1 MKKFNLLLLA
11 LASAF
16 GVQAQNSCAE
26 AQAIPAGFHA
36 ITEINGSG
44 IPTLTCVGS
53 LTGVTAAEWYAYTPV
68 ENLNVSVSTDFSM
81 NSGHDTRVSVY
92 SGTCGSLVCE
102 GGDDDSGA
110 GLLSFFSMNVVAG
123 TTYYIV
129 FDNYWES
136 DGFSFAI
143 IENPVVISELNFTAT
158 AFPGSGSVLGIA
170 DMNLDTYD
178 DLISV
183 NGSNLTIT
191 YQTEGEVYNPT
202 TYDVGPVTHTPSWSL
217 CSGDLDKNGYNDLI
231 YAGGS
236 GVSFVMAN
244 ATGTGFTES
253 APGQYIFCQRS
264 NMVDI
269 NADGNLDLFVCHDV
283 APNVFYMNDGS
294 NVFEWNQGGLG
305 DTPDGG
311 NYGSVWIDYDN
322 DCDMDMYIAKCRGAG
337 SPASIDQLHR
347 NNGDGTFTEVGVEA
361 NMANVLQTWSSAWAD
376 YDNDG
381 DMDALVG
388 ASSFSSGGHQL
399 MLNNGDGTF
408 TEVTDGSGWDVYNQ
422 TGIEYAPG
430 DFNNDGYV
438 DVLAS
443 GNHIMINNGD
453 MTFTA
458 ISVPFSNGPIG
469 DMNDDGYLDVAN
481 GGNVFLNE
489 TTGNN
494 YLKINTVGTTDNK
507 NGIGARITI
516 ESDFGTQIRDV
527 RSGEGFRYM
536 STMTTHFGLENDSEV
551 ERITI
556 CWPTGVIDVID
567 TPTAVNQTLTIV
579 QGSHPV
585 SVEDQE
591 AANFSVYPNPA
602 NDRLI
607 LSGDSF
613 VAKGTATVY
622 DLAGKVVMA
631 TSLTTSELN
640 IVNLPVGFYILK
652 VESNGKLF
660 EEKFSKI

>member
-1 MKKFNLLLLA
+1 
-11 LASAF
+11 
-16 GVQAQNSCAE
+16 
-26 AQAIPAGFHA
+26 
-36 ITEINGSG
+36 
-44 IPTLTCVGS
+44 
-53 LTGVTAAEWYAYTPV
+53 
-68 ENLNVSVSTDFSM
+68 
-81 NSGHDTRVSVY
+81 
-92 SGTCGSLVCE
+92 
-102 GGDDDSGA
+102 
-110 GLLSFFSMNVVAG
+110 
-123 TTYYIV
+123 
-129 FDNYWES
+129 
-136 DGFSFAI
+136 
-143 IENPVVISELNFTAT
+143 
-158 AFPGSGSVLGIA
+158 
-170 DMNLDTYD
+170 
-178 DLISV
+178 
-183 NGSNLTIT
+183 
-191 YQTEGEVYNPT
+191 
-202 TYDVGPVTHTPSWSL
+202 
-217 CSGDLDKNGYNDLI
+217 
-231 YAGGS
+231 
-236 GVSFVMAN
+236 
-244 ATGTGFTES
+244 
-253 APGQYIFCQRS
+253 
-264 NMVDI
+264 
-269 NADGNLDLFVCHDV
+269 
-283 APNVFYMNDGS
+283 
-294 NVFEWNQGGLG
+294 
-305 DTPDGG
+305 
-311 NYGSVWIDYDN
+311 
-322 DCDMDMYIAKCRGAG
+322 
-337 SPASIDQLHR
+337 
-347 NNGDGTFTEVGVEA
+347 
-361 NMANVLQTWSSAWAD
+361 
-376 YDNDG
+376 
-381 DMDALVG
+381 
-388 ASSFSSGGHQL
+388 
-399 MLNNGDGTF
+399 
-408 TEVTDGSGWDVYNQ
+408 
-422 TGIEYAPG
+422 
-430 DFNNDGYV
+430 
-438 DVLAS
+438 
-443 GNHIMINNGD
+443 
-453 MTFTA
+453 
-458 ISVPFSNGPIG
+458 
-469 DMNDDGYLDVAN
+469 MNDDGYLDVAN